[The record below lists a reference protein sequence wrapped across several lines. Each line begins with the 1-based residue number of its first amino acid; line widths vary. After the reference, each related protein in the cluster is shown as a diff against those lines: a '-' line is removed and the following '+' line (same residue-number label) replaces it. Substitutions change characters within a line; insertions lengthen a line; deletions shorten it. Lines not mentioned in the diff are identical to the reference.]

1 MQFKTAPEVVGDLSS
16 QRHENCSVISGVLKT
31 IPYRVPMSFSLF
43 AVLAM
48 MVVSC
53 SPCRGDQLQDLAEKV
68 GIRIL
73 ASGDSSGDAQKKT
86 ASSVPLN
93 QLTAE
98 HRLRAK
104 KILDGCSQYR
114 RLPSLQYA
122 IDEPIY
128 RYFLQHPDVAV
139 STWRV
144 MGISRFE
151 MWQTGPQVFEAQAI
165 DGSEGVVDILYQDP
179 HQMLLI
185 CDGNYH
191 NPLLPKALEASALIW
206 LRLSCSPN
214 AEGSQTVTQKADV
227 FVRFPSPGV
236 SAVAK
241 MLSPVTNSMMD
252 RNLFE
257 VSLYGSMMSR
267 AVRDEPGWIVQVAE
281 QMEGVLPQRKG
292 ELISIARQP
301 RPSPM
306 RGTTQR
312 PADPQLDRNL
322 IMSPQ
327 LLFFDPTKETPSV
340 AGDSSAQQK
349 SAEVVRPGRAVSASA
364 TPAIPAS
371 SPSGVTIIPAA
382 KTSRTVPNA
391 GNGIAGNGTAG
402 IDNVQTEKQIVPRR
416 SEMTLQPAVPPVG
429 PTATGPAGSGPATS
443 GIR

>member
-1 MQFKTAPEVVGDLSS
+1 MQFKPAPEIVGNVPSRRLED
-16 QRHENCSVISGVLKT
+16 CSVISGFRNVRPIRVQKPLSVLAA
-31 IPYRVPMSFSLF
+31 F
-43 AVLAM
+43 AV
-48 MVVSC
+48 VVFSC
-53 SPCRGDQLQDLAEKV
+53 SFCRGDQLQDLAEKV
-68 GIRIL
+68 GIRVL
-73 ASGDSSGDAQKKT
+73 STGDSSADSQKK
-86 ASSVPLN
+86 AAAAVPLN

-98 HRLRAK
+98 NRMRAK

-122 IDEPIY
+122 IDEPVY
-128 RYFLQHPDVAV
+128 RYLLQHPDVAV

-165 DGSEGVVDILYQDP
+165 DGSEGVVDILYQD
-179 HQMLLI
+179 HNQMLLV

-206 LRLSCSPN
+206 FRLSCTPN
-214 AEGSQTVTQKADV
+214 AEGCQTVTQKADV

-292 ELISIARQP
+292 ELITIARQP
-301 RPSPM
+301 RPSAARGAVQQQTDPM
-306 RGTTQR
+306 
-312 PADPQLDRNL
+312 LNRNL

-327 LLFFDPTKETPSV
+327 LLFFDPPKDTTNAAGKSPAQTNTPV
-340 AGDSSAQQK
+340 
-349 SAEVVRPGRAVSASA
+349 VVRSGRMTSEAA
-364 TPAIPAS
+364 TPATQAS
-371 SPSGVTIIPAA
+371 SSSGVSVIPAA
-382 KTSRTVPNA
+382 RVSKSTLNA
-391 GNGIAGNGTAG
+391 GQGNA
-402 IDNVQTEKQIVPRR
+402 QPEKKRLQPG
-416 SEMTLQPAVPPVG
+416 EELTLQPAVPPVG